1 MKQNLKRFTLFVA
14 FGLAFLVGPAC
25 AGDTNQSPSVSAT
38 IQATAT
44 VISPFGISESPA
56 GNDSFTS
63 TPDSDW
69 LLRLS
74 RPGDIVIQVE
84 ADGQSVD
91 ALNSCDCADLVRQR
105 HLDLADNPCF
115 SLLDREMIL
124 SQVPACTDVCQITI
138 IRSDD

>member
-1 MKQNLKRFTLFVA
+1 MKQNLGQFALFVA
-14 FGLAFLVGPAC
+14 FGLAFLVASAY
-25 AGDTNQSPSVSAT
+25 AGDRDQSPSVSAT

-44 VISPFGISESPA
+44 VISPFGIAESSA

-63 TPDSDW
+63 TPDNDW

-91 ALNSCDCADLVRQR
+91 VINSCDCTDIVRQR

-115 SLLDREMIL
+115 SLLDHDMIL
-124 SQVPACTDVCQITI
+124 AQVPANTDACQITI
-138 IRSDD
+138 IRTDD

>member
-1 MKQNLKRFTLFVA
+1 MKQNLRQFTLFVA
-14 FGLAFLVGPAC
+14 FGLAFLVGLVY

-44 VISPFGISESPA
+44 VISPFGIAEPSA
-56 GNDSFTS
+56 GDDLFTS
-63 TPDSDW
+63 TPNSDW

-91 ALNSCDCADLVRQR
+91 ALNSCDCTDIVRQR
-105 HLDLADNPCF
+105 HFDLADNPCF
-115 SLLDREMIL
+115 SLLDRDMIL
-124 SQVPACTDVCQITI
+124 SQVPANRNVCQITI
-138 IRSDD
+138 IFTDD